1 MVAYAMRGCLFI
13 LYCGLFAVPLKR
25 ISGYRAFF
33 MEKNPSANIYLINL
47 PIVELP
53 LSETFK
59 LRAKLMDFFTLQDII
74 ALDQAMLFEREGYN
88 EKWYFEF
95 VDFLKRKDILFLLSG
110 R

>member
-1 MVAYAMRGCLFI
+1 MPVYLVLWAR
-13 LYCGLFAVPLKR
+13 CGASEADIRLPR
-25 ISGYRAFF
+25 FF